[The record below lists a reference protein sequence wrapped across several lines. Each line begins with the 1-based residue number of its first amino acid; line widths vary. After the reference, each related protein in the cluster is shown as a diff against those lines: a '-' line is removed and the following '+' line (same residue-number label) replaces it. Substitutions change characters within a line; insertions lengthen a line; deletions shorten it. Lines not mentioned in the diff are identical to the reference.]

1 MLNEGSG
8 SGELLVLRPRHGVE
22 PRYLHYLTLSKPFV
36 EWATATSYGVK
47 MPRTNWDSLASYRC
61 EMPTLE
67 AQRALANLLDQELGR
82 IDDVIDEL
90 LTLMAVVQ
98 ERSACQQTELALRGL
113 DSATSTRSSGVA
125 WMGEV
130 PAHWRVARLK
140 FEARLESGHTPSR
153 SHPELWV
160 DCDIPWVSLNDVG
173 NLATLEF
180 IYETV
185 NLISQ
190 QGLAASSARM
200 LPAGTV
206 VVSRDATIGRCGIL
220 GVPMAT
226 SQHFAN
232 WVCGSALEPRYLWLV
247 FRTAMQ
253 QHFNSMT
260 DGATLRTI
268 GMPDMRNLVV
278 PIPPLEEQR
287 TIVERAA
294 DIGEEEKDVLVEV
307 RRQLDL
313 LTEHR
318 QALITAGVTEGLNGV
333 QRVA

>member
-1 MLNEGSG
+1 
-8 SGELLVLRPRHGVE
+8 
-22 PRYLHYLTLSKPFV
+22 
-36 EWATATSYGVK
+36 
-47 MPRTNWDSLASYRC
+47 
-61 EMPTLE
+61 
-67 AQRALANLLDQELGR
+67 
-82 IDDVIDEL
+82 
-90 LTLMAVVQ
+90 
-98 ERSACQQTELALRGL
+98 
-113 DSATSTRSSGVA
+113 
-125 WMGEV
+125 
-130 PAHWRVARLK
+130 
-140 FEARLESGHTPSR
+140 
-153 SHPELWV
+153 
-160 DCDIPWVSLNDVG
+160 
-173 NLATLEF
+173 
-180 IYETV
+180 
-185 NLISQ
+185 
-190 QGLAASSARM
+190 M